1 MDNDIIGHHIS
12 KPFNKEL
19 EDIRQKVLLMNELV
33 EQQIVFAIE
42 AFSTGNLQ
50 LAKKVIKKGNDVD
63 VLEASIDHECT
74 QILALRQPTAIDL
87 RLLITVFKIIHEL
100 ESTGKEAE
108 RIAEMAIEL
117 STTGNNTYHYELEH
131 IAIIARKMLSDALKA
146 FADMT
151 LDNIPD
157 IIEQHNNVN
166 REYDNILRQ
175 LISQMI
181 EDPRNISQAIDVI
194 WVVRAIEKIADH
206 ACYICDHIF
215 YMHKS
220 KFVHYSNK
228 LTTSS

>member
-1 MDNDIIGHHIS
+1 
-12 KPFNKEL
+12 
-19 EDIRQKVLLMNELV
+19 MNELV

-131 IAIIARKMLSDALKA
+131 ITIIARKMLSDAL
-146 FADMT
+146 
-151 LDNIPD
+151 
-157 IIEQHNNVN
+157 
-166 REYDNILRQ
+166 
-175 LISQMI
+175 
-181 EDPRNISQAIDVI
+181 
-194 WVVRAIEKIADH
+194 
-206 ACYICDHIF
+206 
-215 YMHKS
+215 
-220 KFVHYSNK
+220 
-228 LTTSS
+228 